1 MPIST
6 AGWNRGRCSRYAT
19 EPFSFYQG
27 IMIFDIAIILF
38 LIVLNGVFAMT
49 ELAVVSS
56 RRNRL
61 EAKAEAGNRSAKI
74 ALALKDDPSKFL
86 STVQIGITLIG
97 IFSGA
102 FSGLMLAE
110 PLGEYFA
117 GVFPMLGE
125 HADDLAIGLVV
136 TVVTYL
142 SLVIGEL
149 VPKQIAL
156 SYADS
161 VAIAIAVP
169 IYWLSRLTN
178 PLVAL
183 LDGSNRFLLS
193 LLGVRREEESKVSA
207 EDVKA
212 AIAEGTAAGVLEPEE
227 KQMLE
232 RVMRL
237 DDISVVAAM
246 THRNDIVWIEVDEVP
261 ESILRKVEDSRHSRY
276 PLCHKS
282 FENIL
287 GIVVVKD
294 VLLQL
299 GRGTQADLRAIAQK
313 PIYMPEGKSVLE
325 ALEEFKRSASN
336 MALIVD
342 EYGGLQGI
350 VTLKDIMEVIVGVL
364 PEPAHREDYTATQR
378 DDGSWLVDG
387 GLSIHEAEEMIG
399 IRGLT
404 DKTDDFT
411 TLAGFVLFQ
420 LGHFPKAG
428 ENFSWRDWHFE
439 VIDMDGT
446 RIDKLLVSKAQ
457 QESSV

>member
-1 MPIST
+1 
-6 AGWNRGRCSRYAT
+6 
-19 EPFSFYQG
+19 
-27 IMIFDIAIILF
+27 MIIDIAIIIF
-38 LIVLNGVFAMT
+38 LILLNGIFAMT

-56 RRNRL
+56 RKNRL
-61 EAKAEAGNRSAKI
+61 EAKAEAGNRSARI
-74 ALALKDDPSKFL
+74 ALDLRDDPSKFL

-110 PLGEYFA
+110 PLGAYFA
-117 GVFPMLGE
+117 EVFPALGE
-125 HADDLAIGLVV
+125 RADNLAIGLVV
-136 TVVTYL
+136 SVVTYL
-142 SLVIGEL
+142 SLVVGEL

-156 SYADS
+156 RYADS

-169 IYWLSRLTN
+169 IYWLSRLTQ
-178 PLVAL
+178 PLVTL
-183 LDGSNRFLLS
+183 LEASNRFILS
-193 LLGVRREEESKVSA
+193 LLGEKREEEPTVSA

-227 KQMLE
+227 RQMLE

-237 DDISVVAAM
+237 DDIPVVAAM
-246 THRNDIVWIEVDEVP
+246 THRNDIVWIEADEAP
-261 ESILRKVEDSRHSRY
+261 ESILQKVQETRHSRY

-299 GRGTQADLRAIAQK
+299 GRGNQADLRAIAQK
-313 PIYMPEGKSVLE
+313 PIYMPEGKSVLD
-325 ALEEFKRSASN
+325 ALEEFKRSISN

-342 EYGGLQGI
+342 EYGGLEGI

-364 PEPAHREDYTATQR
+364 PEPAHREDYTATLR
-378 DDGSWLVDG
+378 EDGSWLVDG

-399 IRGLT
+399 IHGLT
-404 DKTDDFT
+404 DKQDSFT
-411 TLAGFVLFQ
+411 TVAGFVLYR
-420 LGHFPKAG
+420 LGHVPKAG
-428 ENFSWRDWHFE
+428 ENLYWRDWRFE
-439 VIDMDGT
+439 VMDMDRT
-446 RIDKLLVSKAQ
+446 RIDKLLVSKVK
-457 QESSV
+457 QESNVDDV

>member
-1 MPIST
+1 MLL
-6 AGWNRGRCSRYAT
+6 
-19 EPFSFYQG
+19 
-27 IMIFDIAIILF
+27 DIAIILF
-38 LIVLNGVFAMT
+38 LILVNGIFAMT

-56 RRNRL
+56 RKNRL
-61 EAKAEAGNRSAKI
+61 QAKAEAGNRPARI
-74 ALALKDDPSKFL
+74 ALDLKDDPSKFL

-102 FSGLMLAE
+102 FSGVTLAE
-110 PLGEYFA
+110 PLGVYFA
-117 GVFPMLGE
+117 KVFPILGE
-125 HADDLAIGLVV
+125 HADALAIGLVV
-136 TVVTYL
+136 SVVTYL

-156 SYADS
+156 RYADS

-169 IYWLSRLTN
+169 IYWLSRLTH
-178 PLVAL
+178 PLVVL
-183 LDGSNRFLLS
+183 LDASNRFLLS
-193 LLGVRREEESKVSA
+193 LLGVKREEASTVSA

-237 DDISVVAAM
+237 DDIPIIGAM
-246 THRNDIVWIEVDEVP
+246 THRKDIVWIEVNEAP
-261 ESILRKVEDSRHSRY
+261 ESILQKVEETRHSRY
-276 PLCHKS
+276 PLCQES

-299 GRGTQADLRAIAQK
+299 GRGNLADLRAIAQK
-313 PIYMPEGKSVLE
+313 PIYMPESKTVLE
-325 ALEEFKRSASN
+325 ALEEFKRSTSN

-364 PEPAHREDYTATQR
+364 PEPAHREDYTATMR

-387 GLSIHEAEEMIG
+387 GLSVHEAEEMIG
-399 IRGLT
+399 LHGLT
-404 DKTDDFT
+404 DQPDSFT
-411 TLAGFVLFQ
+411 TIAGFVLSQ
-420 LGHFPKAG
+420 LGHFPKTG
-428 ENFSWRDWHFE
+428 EELYWRDWRYE

-446 RIDKLLVSKAQ
+446 RIDKLLVSKAK

>member
-1 MPIST
+1 MLI
-6 AGWNRGRCSRYAT
+6 
-19 EPFSFYQG
+19 
-27 IMIFDIAIILF
+27 DIAIILF
-38 LIVLNGVFAMT
+38 LILLNGVFAMT

-56 RRNRL
+56 RKNRL
-61 EAKAEAGNRSAKI
+61 EAKAEAGNRSARI
-74 ALALKDDPSKFL
+74 ALDLKEDPSKFL

-102 FSGLMLAE
+102 FSGVTLAE
-110 PLGEYFA
+110 PLGVYFA
-117 GVFPMLGE
+117 EVFPILGE
-125 HADDLAIGLVV
+125 HADALAIGLVV
-136 TVVTYL
+136 SVVTYL

-156 SYADS
+156 RYADS

-169 IYWLSRLTN
+169 IYWLARLTH
-178 PLVAL
+178 PLVVL
-183 LDGSNRFLLS
+183 LDASNRFLLS
-193 LLGVRREEESKVSA
+193 LLGVKRAKESTVSA

-237 DDISVVAAM
+237 DDIPIIAAM
-246 THRNDIVWIEVDEVP
+246 THRKDIVWIEVNEAP
-261 ESILRKVEDSRHSRY
+261 ESILQKVEESRHSRY
-276 PLCHKS
+276 PLCQES

-299 GRGTQADLRAIAQK
+299 GRGNLADLRAIAQK
-313 PIYMPEGKSVLE
+313 PIYMPERKTVLE
-325 ALEEFKRSASN
+325 ALEEFKRSAAN

-364 PEPAHREDYTATQR
+364 PEPAHREDYTATVR
-378 DDGSWLVDG
+378 EDGSWLVDG
-387 GLSIHEAEEMIG
+387 GLSVHEAEEMIG
-399 IRGLT
+399 LHGLT
-404 DKTDDFT
+404 DQPDSFT
-411 TLAGFVLFQ
+411 TIAGFVLSQ
-420 LGHFPKAG
+420 LGHFPKTG
-428 ENFSWRDWHFE
+428 EEVYWRNWRFE

-446 RIDKLLVSKAQ
+446 RIDKLLVSQAKQKSAIG
-457 QESSV
+457 

>member
-1 MPIST
+1 MLL
-6 AGWNRGRCSRYAT
+6 
-19 EPFSFYQG
+19 
-27 IMIFDIAIILF
+27 DIAIIIF
-38 LIVLNGVFAMT
+38 LILLNGVFAMT

-61 EAKAEAGNRSAKI
+61 EAKAEAGNQAARI
-74 ALALKDDPSKFL
+74 ALDLKDDPGKFL

-97 IFSGA
+97 VFSGA
-102 FSGLMLAE
+102 FSGVMLAE
-110 PLGEYFA
+110 PLGDYF
-117 GVFPMLGE
+117 GEVFPTLGE
-125 HADDLAIGLVV
+125 RADDLAIGLVV
-136 TVVTYL
+136 TGVTYL

-156 SYADS
+156 RYADS
-161 VAIAIAVP
+161 VAVAIAVP
-169 IYWLSRLTN
+169 IYWLSRLTK

-183 LDGSNRFLLS
+183 LDASNRFLLS
-193 LLGVRREEESKVSA
+193 LLGVKREEESRVSA

-227 KQMLE
+227 KQMLD

-237 DDISVVAAM
+237 DDIPVVAAM
-246 THRNDIVWIEVDEVP
+246 THRNDIVWIEVGEAP
-261 ESILRKVEDSRHSRY
+261 ESILHKVEKSRHSRY
-276 PLCHKS
+276 PLCRES
-282 FENIL
+282 FEHIL

-299 GRGTQADLRAIAQK
+299 GRGNQADLRAIAQK
-313 PIYMPEGKSVLE
+313 PIYMPESKSVLE
-325 ALEEFKRSASN
+325 ALEEFKQSASN

-378 DDGSWLVDG
+378 DDGGWLVDG
-387 GLSIHEAEEMIG
+387 GLSIHEAEEMMDIH
-399 IRGLT
+399 GLT
-404 DKTDDFT
+404 DKTDGFT
-411 TLAGFVLFQ
+411 TLAGFVLVQ
-420 LGHFPKAG
+420 LGHFPTAG
-428 ENFSWRDWHFE
+428 ENFYWRDWRFE

-446 RIDKLLVSKAQ
+446 RIDKLLVSKGK

>member
-1 MPIST
+1 
-6 AGWNRGRCSRYAT
+6 
-19 EPFSFYQG
+19 
-27 IMIFDIAIILF
+27 MIIDVAIIVF
-38 LIVLNGVFAMT
+38 LIFVNGVFAMT

-56 RRNRL
+56 RKNRL
-61 EAKAEAGNRSAKI
+61 EAKAEAGNRSARI
-74 ALALKDDPSKFL
+74 ALDLKEDPSKFL

-102 FSGLMLAE
+102 FSGVTLAE
-110 PLGEYFA
+110 PLGVYFA
-117 GVFPMLGE
+117 EVFPILGE
-125 HADDLAIGLVV
+125 HADALAIGLVV
-136 TVVTYL
+136 SVVTYL

-156 SYADS
+156 RYADS

-169 IYWLSRLTN
+169 IYWLARLTH
-178 PLVAL
+178 PLVVL
-183 LDGSNRFLLS
+183 LDASNRFLLS
-193 LLGVRREEESKVSA
+193 LLGVKREEASTVSA

-237 DDISVVAAM
+237 DDIPIIAAM
-246 THRNDIVWIEVDEVP
+246 THRKDIVWIEVNEAP
-261 ESILRKVEDSRHSRY
+261 ESILQKVEESRHSRY
-276 PLCHKS
+276 PLCQES

-299 GRGTQADLRAIAQK
+299 GRGNLADLRAIAQK
-313 PIYMPEGKSVLE
+313 PIYMPERKTVLE
-325 ALEEFKRSASN
+325 ALEEFKRSAAN

-364 PEPAHREDYTATQR
+364 PEPAHREDYTATVR
-378 DDGSWLVDG
+378 EDGSWLVDG
-387 GLSIHEAEEMIG
+387 GLSVHEAEEMIG
-399 IRGLT
+399 LHGLT
-404 DKTDDFT
+404 DQPDSFT
-411 TLAGFVLFQ
+411 TIAGFVLSQ
-420 LGHFPKAG
+420 LGHFPKTG
-428 ENFSWRDWHFE
+428 EEVYWRNWRFE

-446 RIDKLLVSKAQ
+446 RIDKLLVSQAKQKSAIG
-457 QESSV
+457 

>member
-1 MPIST
+1 
-6 AGWNRGRCSRYAT
+6 
-19 EPFSFYQG
+19 
-27 IMIFDIAIILF
+27 MIIDIAIIVC
-38 LIVLNGVFAMT
+38 LIVLNGIFAMT

-56 RRNRL
+56 RKNRL
-61 EAKAEAGNRSAKI
+61 QAKAKAGNRSAGI
-74 ALALKDDPSKFL
+74 VLDLKDDPSKFL

-102 FSGLMLAE
+102 FSGVTLAE
-110 PLGEYFA
+110 PLGVYFA
-117 GVFPMLGE
+117 EVFPILGE
-125 HADDLAIGLVV
+125 HADALAIGLVV
-136 TVVTYL
+136 SVVTYL

-156 SYADS
+156 RYADS

-169 IYWLSRLTN
+169 IYWLSRLTQ
-178 PLVAL
+178 PLVTL
-183 LDGSNRFLLS
+183 LDASNRFLLS
-193 LLGVRREEESKVSA
+193 LLGVKRAEESTVSA

-237 DDISVVAAM
+237 DDIPIIAAM
-246 THRNDIVWIEVDEVP
+246 THRKDIVWIEVNEAP
-261 ESILRKVEDSRHSRY
+261 ESILQKVEESRHSRY
-276 PLCHKS
+276 PLCQES

-299 GRGTQADLRAIAQK
+299 GRRNLADLRAIAQK
-313 PIYMPEGKSVLE
+313 PIYMPESKTVLE

-364 PEPAHREDYTATQR
+364 PEPAHREDYTATMR
-378 DDGSWLVDG
+378 EDGSWLVDG

-399 IRGLT
+399 IRGIT
-404 DKTDDFT
+404 DKTDGFT
-411 TLAGFVLFQ
+411 TIAGFVLFQ
-420 LGHFPKAG
+420 LGHFPRAG
-428 ENFSWRDWHFE
+428 ENFYWRDWRFE
-439 VIDMDGT
+439 VMDMDGA
-446 RIDKLLVSKAQ
+446 RIDKLLVSKPT
-457 QESSV
+457 QENTV

>member
-1 MPIST
+1 MLL
-6 AGWNRGRCSRYAT
+6 
-19 EPFSFYQG
+19 
-27 IMIFDIAIILF
+27 DIAIIIF
-38 LIVLNGVFAMT
+38 LILLNGVFAMT

-61 EAKAEAGNRSAKI
+61 EAKAEAGNQAARI
-74 ALALKDDPSKFL
+74 ALDLKDDPGKFL

-97 IFSGA
+97 VFSGA
-102 FSGLMLAE
+102 FSGVMLAE
-110 PLGEYFA
+110 PLGDYF
-117 GVFPMLGE
+117 GEVFPTLGE
-125 HADDLAIGLVV
+125 RADDLAIGLVV
-136 TVVTYL
+136 TGVTYL

-156 SYADS
+156 RYADS
-161 VAIAIAVP
+161 VAVAIAVP
-169 IYWLSRLTN
+169 IYWLSRLTK

-183 LDGSNRFLLS
+183 LDASNRFLLS
-193 LLGVRREEESKVSA
+193 LLGVKREEESRVSA

-227 KQMLE
+227 KQMLD

-237 DDISVVAAM
+237 DDIPVVAAM
-246 THRNDIVWIEVDEVP
+246 THRNDIVWIEVGEAP
-261 ESILRKVEDSRHSRY
+261 ESILHKVEKSRHSRY
-276 PLCHKS
+276 PLCRES
-282 FENIL
+282 FEHIL

-299 GRGTQADLRAIAQK
+299 GRGNQADLRAIAQK
-313 PIYMPEGKSVLE
+313 PSYMPESKSVLE
-325 ALEEFKRSASN
+325 ALEEFKQSASN

-378 DDGSWLVDG
+378 DDGGWLVDG
-387 GLSIHEAEEMIG
+387 GLSIHEAEEMMDIH
-399 IRGLT
+399 GLT
-404 DKTDDFT
+404 DKTDGFT
-411 TLAGFVLFQ
+411 TLAGFVLVQ

-428 ENFSWRDWHFE
+428 ENFYWRDWRFE

-446 RIDKLLVSKAQ
+446 RIDKLLVSKVK
-457 QESSV
+457 QESSL

>member
-1 MPIST
+1 ML
-6 AGWNRGRCSRYAT
+6 
-19 EPFSFYQG
+19 
-27 IMIFDIAIILF
+27 FDIAIILV
-38 LIVLNGVFAMT
+38 LIVLNGVLAMT

-74 ALALKDDPSKFL
+74 ALDLKDDPSKFL

-97 IFSGA
+97 VFSGA
-102 FSGLMLAE
+102 FSGVMLAE
-110 PLGEYFA
+110 PLGDYF
-117 GVFPMLGE
+117 GEVFPTLGE
-125 HADDLAIGLVV
+125 RADDLAIGLVV
-136 TVVTYL
+136 TGVTYL

-156 SYADS
+156 RYAES
-161 VAIAIAVP
+161 VAVGIAVP
-169 IYWLSRLTN
+169 IYWLSRLTK

-183 LDGSNRFLLS
+183 LDVTNHFVLS
-193 LLGVRREEESKVSA
+193 LLRLKQQETSRVSA

-227 KQMLE
+227 KQMLD

-237 DDISVVAAM
+237 DDIPVTAAM
-246 THRNDIVWIEVDEVP
+246 THRNDIVWIEVGEAP
-261 ESILRKVEDSRHSRY
+261 ESILHKVEKSRHSRY
-276 PLCHKS
+276 PLCHES
-282 FENIL
+282 FEHIL

-299 GRGTQADLRAIAQK
+299 GRGNQADLRTIVHK
-313 PIYMPEGKSVLE
+313 PIYMPESKSVLE
-325 ALEEFKRSASN
+325 ALAEFKRSASN
-336 MALIVD
+336 MVLIVD

-378 DDGSWLVDG
+378 DDGGWLVDG
-387 GLSIHEAEEMIG
+387 GLSIHEAEEMMDIH
-399 IRGLT
+399 GLT
-404 DKTDDFT
+404 DTTGNFT

-420 LGHFPKAG
+420 LGHFPQGG
-428 ENFSWRDWHFE
+428 ENFTWRDWRFE
-439 VIDMDGT
+439 VIDMQGT
-446 RIDKLLVSKAQ
+446 RIDKLLVARAK
-457 QESSV
+457 

>member
-1 MPIST
+1 ML
-6 AGWNRGRCSRYAT
+6 
-19 EPFSFYQG
+19 
-27 IMIFDIAIILF
+27 FDIAIILV
-38 LIVLNGVFAMT
+38 LIVLNGVLAMT

-74 ALALKDDPSKFL
+74 ALDLKDDPSKFL

-97 IFSGA
+97 VFSGA
-102 FSGLMLAE
+102 FSGVMLAE
-110 PLGEYFA
+110 PLGDYF
-117 GVFPMLGE
+117 GEVFPTLGE
-125 HADDLAIGLVV
+125 RADDLAIGLVV
-136 TVVTYL
+136 TGVTYL

-156 SYADS
+156 RYADS
-161 VAIAIAVP
+161 VAVGIAVP
-169 IYWLSRLTN
+169 IYWLSRLTK

-183 LDGSNRFLLS
+183 LDVTNHFVLS
-193 LLGVRREEESKVSA
+193 LLRLKQQETSRVSA

-227 KQMLE
+227 KQMLD

-237 DDISVVAAM
+237 DDIPVTAAM
-246 THRNDIVWIEVDEVP
+246 THRNDIVWIEVGEAP
-261 ESILRKVEDSRHSRY
+261 ESILHKVEKSRHSRY
-276 PLCHKS
+276 PLCHES
-282 FENIL
+282 FEHIL

-299 GRGTQADLRAIAQK
+299 GRGNQADLRTIVHK
-313 PIYMPEGKSVLE
+313 PIYMPESKSVLE
-325 ALEEFKRSASN
+325 ALAEFKRSASN
-336 MALIVD
+336 MVLIVD

-378 DDGSWLVDG
+378 DDGGWLVDG
-387 GLSIHEAEEMIG
+387 GLSIHEAEEMMDIH
-399 IRGLT
+399 GLT
-404 DKTDDFT
+404 DTTGNFT

-420 LGHFPKAG
+420 LGHFPQGG
-428 ENFSWRDWHFE
+428 ENFTWRDWRFE
-439 VIDMDGT
+439 VIDMQGT
-446 RIDKLLVSKAQ
+446 RIDKLLVARAK
-457 QESSV
+457 